1 MRGGGNETV
10 GLPMAKMDPKHLR
23 SELERGIARAWEGLT
38 EGWREMLS
46 GSSGA
51 LTRFRRRASNGAE
64 GNVGGQ
70 FPSWSLLQGE
80 CWETAQSVIVRVEVP
95 GMNKDDL
102 DVSIQGS
109 TLHIRGEKHSEGE
122 HTGRRYLLM
131 ERAYGRFERT
141 VPLPDNIDRK
151 HAEVTYQSG
160 VVTVIVPKTE
170 TLPPERLTVR

>member
-1 MRGGGNETV
+1 MTK
-10 GLPMAKMDPKHLR
+10 LDPKYLR

-51 LTRFRRRASNGAE
+51 LTRFRRRASKENTGE
-64 GNVGGQ
+64 Q
-70 FPSWSLLQGE
+70 FPSWSLLQAE

-95 GMNKDDL
+95 GMNKEDL
-102 DVSIQGS
+102 DVSIQDS
-109 TLHIRGEKHSEGE
+109 TLCIRGEKHSEGE
-122 HTGRRYLLM
+122 HKGRRYLLM

-141 VPLPDNIDRK
+141 VPLPNHIDRK
-151 HAEVTYQSG
+151 HAEVSYHSG

-170 TLPPERLTVR
+170 SLPPQRLTVK

>member
-1 MRGGGNETV
+1 
-10 GLPMAKMDPKHLR
+10 MDPKHLR

-46 GSSGA
+46 RSNGA
-51 LTRFRRRASNGAE
+51 LTPFRRRAVTTERNADAE
-64 GNVGGQ
+64 
-70 FPSWSLLQGE
+70 FPSWSLLAGE

-95 GMNKDDL
+95 GMNKEDL

-109 TLHIRGEKHSEGE
+109 TLYIRGEKRSEGE
-122 HTGRRYLLM
+122 HKGRRYLLM

-141 VPLPDNIDRK
+141 VPLPNNIDRK

-170 TLPPERLTVR
+170 TLPPQRLTVK